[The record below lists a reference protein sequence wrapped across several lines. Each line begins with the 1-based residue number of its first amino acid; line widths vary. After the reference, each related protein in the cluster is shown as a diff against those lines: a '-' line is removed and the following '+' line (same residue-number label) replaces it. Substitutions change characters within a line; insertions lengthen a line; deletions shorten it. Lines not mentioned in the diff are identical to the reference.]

1 MLLRFRNTYKTRK
14 IMLFYAIISIT
25 SFMLAAFGVMFLT
38 IFNYWWIYV
47 LSIAFFLMFFYAFF
61 LLALENNGYKIKYY
75 YDRKNFKKLYEE
87 LINKY
92 KIESKKSKRVI
103 KRITIDY
110 FRQFGKIDEFDID
123 VKNEVFDDWLNRH
136 NNGIAFSFKKEDMLD
151 WYFYELLR
159 TVYVKEDYRI
169 NIDNLVNMFNKE
181 EINKLLENCIFV
193 SKEFK
198 EKCMFIYDYPSFV
211 SKKKLSEMYFEL
223 ILIIWGFLQILSKE
237 DFDNTL
243 YNPNFY
249 YSKDKKMAYAI
260 VKENDLFNVI
270 EINLELETEEQIT
283 FECNS
288 KELALQI
295 INDKLMDYEKE
306 CENMLR

>member
-14 IMLFYAIISIT
+14 IMLFYAIVSIA

-47 LSIAFFLMFFYAFF
+47 LSIVFFLVFFYTSF
-61 LLALENNGYKIKYY
+61 LLILENNGYKIKYY
-75 YDRKNFKKLYEE
+75 CDRKNFKKLYEA

-136 NNGIAFSFKKEDMLD
+136 NNGIVFSFKKEDMLD

-211 SKKKLSEMYFEL
+211 SKKKLSDMYFEL

>member
-14 IMLFYAIISIT
+14 IMLFYAIVSIA

-38 IFNYWWIYV
+38 IFNYCWIYV
-47 LSIAFFLMFFYAFF
+47 LSIAFFLVFFYTSF
-61 LLALENNGYKIKYY
+61 LLILENNGYKIKYY
-75 YDRKNFKKLYEE
+75 CDRKNFKKLYEE

-136 NNGIAFSFKKEDMLD
+136 NNGIVFSFKKEDMLD

-211 SKKKLSEMYFEL
+211 SKKKLSDMYFEL